1 MVLNNKIAKSDE
13 IIHESDVFQ
22 RNAMSNRIFPFL
34 PPITSNPP
42 NPRILIVIHVVG
54 IARKGAFEP
63 RVLGLCVVEYH
74 VKHQPDA
81 ARLCYANEGVH
92 VLHRAETRV
101 DGTVVRDIV
110 TIVVLL

>member
-1 MVLNNKIAKSDE
+1 MRSYTKVMCFREMQSPTGFFHSFRLLHQIPLN
-13 IIHESDVFQ
+13 
-22 RNAMSNRIFPFL
+22 L
-34 PPITSNPP
+34 
-42 NPRILIVIHVVG
+42 RILIVIHVVG

-81 ARLCYANEGVH
+81 ARLCCANEGVH

-110 TIVVLL
+110 TIVVLR